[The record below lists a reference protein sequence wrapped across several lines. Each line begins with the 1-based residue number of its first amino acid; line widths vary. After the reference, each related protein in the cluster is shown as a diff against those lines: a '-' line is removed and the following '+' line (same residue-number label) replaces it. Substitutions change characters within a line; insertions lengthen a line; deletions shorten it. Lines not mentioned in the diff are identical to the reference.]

1 MYIDLQSR
9 AIYDDKTNPKKIP
22 RILEDGAKQNWWLN
36 QTK

>member
-22 RILEDGAKQNWWLN
+22 RILEDGAKQNWWF